1 MKPIGIKAQL
11 TLVLCL
17 FGLILLIPFSFY
29 LYQKEKSSTLDQLT
43 ESMVLH
49 GKILRSSLTAPNLS
63 DPDIQKILKEQT
75 EGLPYR
81 ITIIDTDGHV
91 VADTWED
98 PTTITSNHNDRE
110 EVIAARQGMIN
121 HAIRYSDTLHE
132 DMLYTAIPLSE
143 KESSLGV
150 VRIAGNL
157 SLVENLLSVHQKI
170 LFSGIGLSIL
180 AALFIGYFLARQF
193 TRPLEEITQTAEKI
207 AQGNLHARSHI
218 RRNDEIGILAHTI
231 NHLAASLDEEIQHLS
246 SERQKFQL
254 VLEHMENLVF
264 LLDQEGIILET
275 NKAAREK
282 LGDVILHHHHMEVLK
297 NHQIETVLHKALQE
311 KKTQSLMLS
320 LSSST
325 YQAYLTPFHDDSQ
338 VAFLLI
344 LHDVTTLQ
352 ELYQRQ
358 SEFVANASHEL
369 ATPLSAI
376 QGFSETLINEYDL
389 DRESKIHFL
398 EIIHTESLRIS
409 RLLQD
414 LRQLARLEATSDP
427 WAFKKE
433 SITLLPLLTDEM
445 EKIANRFQDKQIQL
459 ISDISLELPIIN
471 GSEDWL
477 RQAFTNLLTNAYYY
491 TEEHGIITVSAQQEN
506 NFIHIAVQ
514 DTGIGIPPE
523 DLPKI
528 FQRFFRVDRS
538 RNRKEGG
545 TGLGL
550 AIVKH
555 IITLHQGKVWAES
568 AVDKGSTFHILLPI
582 STDTQN

>member
-1 MKPIGIKAQL
+1 MKPLGIKTQL

-17 FGLILLIPFSFY
+17 FSLILLIPFSFY

-49 GKILRSSLTAPNLS
+49 GKILRSSLTNPNLS
-63 DPDIQKILKEQT
+63 DSEIQKILGEQAKE
-75 EGLPYR
+75 LPYR
-81 ITIIDTDGHV
+81 VTVIDFDGHV
-91 VADTWED
+91 IADTWEN
-98 PTTITSNHNDRE
+98 PAAITSNHNDRK
-110 EVIAARQGMIN
+110 EVIAARQGLVN
-121 HAIRYSDTLHE
+121 HAIRYSDTRHE
-132 DMLYTAIPLSE
+132 DMLYTAIPIDDSQR
-143 KESSLGV
+143 V
-150 VRIAGNL
+150 IRIAGNL
-157 SLVENLLSVHQKI
+157 SLVENLLAIHQKI
-170 LFSGIGLSIL
+170 LFSGIALSIL

-264 LLDQEGIILET
+264 LLNQEGIILET
-275 NKAAREK
+275 NKAARER
-282 LGDVILHHHHMEVLK
+282 LGNGIIHRHHTEIFK
-297 NHQIETVLHKALQE
+297 NHQIETILHKALQE
-311 KKTQSLMLS
+311 KKTQSFMLP
-320 LSSST
+320 LNSST
-325 YQAYLTPFHDDSQ
+325 YQVYLTPFHDDSQ
-338 VAFLLI
+338 IAFLLI

-376 QGFSETLINEYDL
+376 QGFSETLLNETGL
-389 DRESKIHFL
+389 DKESVSHFL
-398 EIIHTESLRIS
+398 EIIHTESLRMK
-409 RLLQD
+409 RLLED
-414 LRQLARLEATSDP
+414 LRQLARLEATGDL
-427 WAFKKE
+427 WAVKKD
-433 SITLLPLLTDEM
+433 SIALSPLLADEI
-445 EKIANRFQDKQIQL
+445 EKVKNLFQSKQIQL
-459 ISDISLELPIIN
+459 VFDIPSDLPVIS
-471 GSEDWL
+471 GSADWL
-477 RQAFTNLLTNAYYY
+477 RQAFANLLTNARYY
-491 TEEHGIITVSAQQEN
+491 TEEKGTVAVSAKHEGH
-506 NFIHIAVQ
+506 FIHITVQ

-528 FQRFFRVDRS
+528 FQRFFRVERS
-538 RNRKEGG
+538 RNRKEGR

-555 IITLHQGKVWAES
+555 IITVHQGKVWAES
-568 AVDKGSTFHILLPI
+568 TVDKGSTFHIMLPI
-582 STDTQN
+582 LSDPSNP

>member
-11 TLVLCL
+11 TLVLCI
-17 FGLILLIPFSFY
+17 FSLILLIPFSFY
-29 LYQKEKSSTLDQLT
+29 LYQKEKNSTLDQLT
-43 ESMVLH
+43 ESMILH
-49 GKILRSSLTAPNLS
+49 GKILRSSLIDPNLS

-98 PTTITSNHNDRE
+98 PTSITSNHNDRE
-110 EVIAARQGMIN
+110 EIIAARQGLTN

-143 KESSLGV
+143 KDSSLGV
-150 VRIAGNL
+150 IRIAGNL

-264 LLDQEGIILET
+264 LLDKEGIILET

-282 LGDVILHHHHMEVLK
+282 LGEVILHHHHKEVLK

-311 KKTQSLMLS
+311 TKTQSLMLS
-320 LSSST
+320 LNSST
-325 YQAYLTPFHDDSQ
+325 YQAYLTPLHDDSQ

-352 ELYQRQ
+352 ELYLRQ

-376 QGFSETLINEYDL
+376 QGFSETLINESDL
-389 DRESKIHFL
+389 DQESKIHFL
-398 EIIHTESLRIS
+398 EIIHAESLRMG
-409 RLLQD
+409 RLLKD

-427 WAFKKE
+427 WSFKKE
-433 SITLLPLLTDEM
+433 SISLLPLLTDEM
-445 EKIANRFQDKQIQL
+445 EKVASGFQDKKIQL
-459 ISDISLELPIIN
+459 ISNISLDLPSIN
-471 GSEDWL
+471 GSADWL
-477 RQAFTNLLTNAYYY
+477 GQAFTNLLTNAYYY
-491 TEEHGIITVSAQQEN
+491 TEENGTITVSAHQEN
-506 NFIHIAVQ
+506 DFIHISVQ
-514 DTGIGIPPE
+514 DTGIGIPAE

-568 AVDKGSTFHILLPI
+568 AVDKGSTFHILLLI
-582 STDTQN
+582 SSDN